1 MMKWCL
7 IPERFPY
14 LYMKSKVRKSRHV
27 RVTGNL
33 RWRRG
38 VGRVKEGERVVTLD
52 GYRYLHFPLLFLL
65 SPLPKQVRPMFE
77 AKNKEKT
84 IKRITEIWPVSWS
97 INYKVP
103 TKACQQFRYETV
115 LVPWASYRQT
125 FNLLNLTGELYYSG
139 LVDIL
144 CMGFQAPEDFRRHL
158 KWLPSHPPSW
168 F

>member
-1 MMKWCL
+1 MEKGNFFRLDKRTERAGYAMMKWCL

-33 RWRRG
+33 RWRTG

-77 AKNKEKT
+77 AKNKEKKQLKGQQKSDQFHDQLI
-84 IKRITEIWPVSWS
+84 IKFLLRHANNFDMKLSLFPGL
-97 INYKVP
+97 P
-103 TKACQQFRYETV
+103 TVKRLIYWT
-115 LVPWASYRQT
+115 
-125 FNLLNLTGELYYSG
+125 
-139 LVDIL
+139 
-144 CMGFQAPEDFRRHL
+144 
-158 KWLPSHPPSW
+158 
-168 F
+168 

>member
-1 MMKWCL
+1 M
-7 IPERFPY
+7 
-14 LYMKSKVRKSRHV
+14 S
-27 RVTGNL
+27 
-33 RWRRG
+33 
-38 VGRVKEGERVVTLD
+38 GREGERVVTLD

-84 IKRITEIWPVSWS
+84 ITRITEIWPVSWS

-115 LVPWASYRQT
+115 LVPRASYGQT

-139 LVDIL
+139 LVFCTKLERQKIAFIFFATWTPSANWCCL
-144 CMGFQAPEDFRRHL
+144 RRHV
-158 KWLPSHPPSW
+158 WYQG
-168 F
+168 